1 MNKGALSFHF
11 ALSSANYVAGPA
23 YKTYMWKENVSVE
36 YRSKC
41 PRLGF
46 QHEQGGVRESGARR
60 GGVQG
65 ERQLEN
71 DGEYCKNKIT
81 KREAGSKGKIEQ
93 EIKIYIK
100 EGREQWRES
109 GQSQRDDRGNLLTEE
124 VLKIPLKE
132 ILIKD

>member
-1 MNKGALSFHF
+1 MRTRDSCSHTWPSAQKVPALGLINALRHHLENLNLFLNKGALSFHF
-11 ALSSANYVAGPA
+11 ALTSANYVAGPA
-23 YKTYMWKENVSVE
+23 YKTYMWKQNVSVE

-46 QHEQGGVRESGARR
+46 QHEQGGVRESGAWR

-93 EIKIYIK
+93 EIKIYI
-100 EGREQWRES
+100 
-109 GQSQRDDRGNLLTEE
+109 
-124 VLKIPLKE
+124 
-132 ILIKD
+132 